1 MPLERSG
8 ATSFELK
15 GDIRSRLLGHLA
27 NAPMTTTEL
36 ATMESKHLSHVSRA
50 LSELCAQG
58 LVERMSHETRE
69 HKYRVTDEGLALYAS
84 SVKNPR

>member
-36 ATMESKHLSHVSRA
+36 AAVESKHLSHVSRA

-58 LVERMSHETRE
+58 LVERVPHETRE
-69 HKYRVTDEGLALYAS
+69 RKYRATDEGLALYAS
-84 SVKNPR
+84 FMKNSR